1 MRVVRSEEQLFQ
13 VFADVLKVEIA
24 SVTEASSPETTP
36 NWDSLA
42 TVNLVAE
49 LEQAFGVQFDILE
62 IVEFHSVGIVKSIL
76 MEKGVVF

>member
-1 MRVVRSEEQLFQ
+1 MHNQEQLFR
-13 VFADVLKVEIA
+13 VFADVLKVETA
-24 SVTEASSPETTP
+24 NVTEASSPETIP

-62 IVEFHSVGIVKSIL
+62 IIEFHSVGIVKSIL
-76 MEKGVVF
+76 MEKGVAF

>member
-1 MRVVRSEEQLFQ
+1 MRVVRSEVQLFR

-24 SVTEASSPETTP
+24 SVTEASSPETIP

-62 IVEFHSVGIVKSIL
+62 IVEFHSVAIVKSIL
-76 MEKGVVF
+76 MEKGVAF